1 MRRRALV
8 LAVVTTLLW
17 SGSYIVNKFAFAQG
31 IGPLTLSGLRYT
43 LGGLALAVVLRRTP
57 DGKTLPWRF
66 GVLQGF
72 VCYFLGQGMQ
82 YIAQSQLTPTLASLM
97 LNAGMVLFIVAA
109 DRIRLHE
116 APGRSLYAKIA
127 LLVAGMAAYYAPF
140 GGKSAVSLPLV
151 GVISV
156 VLAAFGSAMNVVCNR
171 RMLTL
176 GVERRSLT
184 LRPMLVGGAMMLC
197 LGLAT
202 ETLPV
207 PSWGMALCVGYL
219 AFISG
224 ALGFALWV
232 YSQQALTAVESGA
245 INNAMLIEI
254 AILDVLFFG
263 RELGLWQWAGIAAVF
278 AAITLLQIKRTQNT

>member
-1 MRRRALV
+1 MNRRALV
-8 LAVVTTLLW
+8 LAVLTTLLW

-43 LGGLALAVVLRRTP
+43 LGGVALAVALRRSSE
-57 DGKTLPWRF
+57 GKTLPWRL
-66 GVLQGF
+66 GVAQGF

-82 YIAQSQLTPTLASLM
+82 YVAQSLLTPTLASLL

-116 APGRSLYAKIA
+116 SPGRSLYAKIG

-140 GGKSAVSLPLV
+140 GGGEFSLPLA
-151 GVISV
+151 GAASV
-156 VLAAFGSAMNVVCNR
+156 ALAAFGSAMNVVCNR
-171 RMLTL
+171 HMLMR
-176 GVERRSLT
+176 GIERRSLT

-197 LGLAT
+197 LGAAT
-202 ETLPV
+202 EPAFAF
-207 PSWGMALCVGYL
+207 SWELALCIGYL

-224 ALGFALWV
+224 ALGFSMWV
-232 YSQQALTAVESGA
+232 LSQQTLTAVESGA

-254 AILDVLFFG
+254 AALDVIFFG
-263 RELGLWQWAGIAAVF
+263 RALGPWQWIGIVAVF
-278 AAITLLQIKRTQNT
+278 VAITLLQIQKNDR

>member
-43 LGGLALAVVLRRTP
+43 LGGLALAVALRR
-57 DGKTLPWRF
+57 DSAGKTLPWRF

-82 YIAQSQLTPTLASLM
+82 YVAQSLLTPTLASLM

-109 DRIRLHE
+109 DRIHLHE

-127 LLVAGMAAYYAPF
+127 LLVAGMGAYYAPF
-140 GGKSAVSLPLV
+140 GEESGVNLPLI
-151 GVISV
+151 GLISV
-156 VLAAFGSAMNVVCNR
+156 LLAAFGSAMNVVCNR

-176 GVERRSLT
+176 GIERRSLT

-202 ETLPV
+202 ESTPA
-207 PSWGMALCVGYL
+207 PSWGLMLCVAYL

-254 AILDVLFFG
+254 AVLDVLFFG
-263 RELGLWQWAGIAAVF
+263 RALGPWQWMGIAAVF
-278 AAITLLQIKRTQNT
+278 AAITLLQIQRTPAQ

>member
-1 MRRRALV
+1 MKRRALA
-8 LAVVTTLLW
+8 LAIVTTLLW

-43 LGGLALAVVLRRTP
+43 LAGLALAAVLRR
-57 DGKTLPWRF
+57 GEGMNRLSWRR
-66 GVLQGF
+66 GLIQGF

-82 YIAQSQLTPTLASLM
+82 YVAQSLLTPTLASLL

-109 DRIRLHE
+109 DRILLRE
-116 APGRSLYAKIA
+116 TPGRSIYAKSV

-140 GGKSAVSLPLV
+140 DGAAEALPLL
-151 GVISV
+151 GLGAIT
-156 VLAAFGSAMNVVCNR
+156 LAAFGSAMNVVLNR

-184 LRPMLVGGAMMLC
+184 LRPMLLGGLMMLC
-197 LGLAT
+197 AGLAT
-202 ETLPV
+202 ESPPAL
-207 PSWGMALCVGYL
+207 SWELALCVAYL

-232 YSQQALTAVESGA
+232 YSQQSLTAVESGA
-245 INNAMLIEI
+245 VNNAMLIEI
-254 AILDVLFFG
+254 AVLDVLFFG
-263 RELGLWQWAGIAAVF
+263 RTLGIWLWAGIAAVF
-278 AAITLLQIKRTQNT
+278 AAITLIQMGRRHE